1 MKPLILLMLSV
12 LTAFPQAPSGPAA
25 DPVVVTINGKEYTK
39 SQIEGL
45 VRSIGG
51 TVPAQ
56 FASDRRGFV
65 ETLGLT
71 MRLEEEARKMGIDK
85 QDPYAAQLAYNTMIF
100 LAQSALNEK
109 NKQLR
114 IMPDQ
119 QKAHYEKNQ
128 KNYAS
133 AKVRVLY
140 LAFATSAM
148 PAAGALRSEAEAQA
162 LAANIH
168 AELKNGADFVAMVR
182 KYSDDL
188 DSKAKDGEFAPI
200 KPGDTSLPGEI
211 RDMIF
216 SLKPGQTTEPV
227 RQANGYYLF
236 RLESLD
242 VAPYEEVRDQIYM
255 ELQKEALDR
264 WMETV
269 RKSVSIDYKDETFFP
284 APGKR

>member
-1 MKPLILLMLSV
+1 MLSV
-12 LTAFPQAPSGPAA
+12 LAAFAQAPPNPAA
-25 DPVVVTINGKEYTK
+25 DPVVVTINGKEYTR
-39 SQIEGL
+39 SQIETL

-51 TVPAQ
+51 TVPKQ

-71 MRLEEEARKMGIDK
+71 MRLEEEARKMGLDK
-85 QDPYAAQLAYNTMIF
+85 RNPYAAQLAYNTMIF

-109 NKQLR
+109 NKEVR

-119 QKAHYEKNQ
+119 QKTFYEQNQ
-128 KNYAS
+128 RKYSS
-133 AKVRVLY
+133 AKVKVLY
-140 LAFATSAM
+140 LAYATSAM
-148 PAAGALRSEAEAQA
+148 PAPVALRTEADAKA
-162 LAANIH
+162 LTAKIQ
-168 AELKNGADFVAMVR
+168 AELKGGADFVAMVR

-188 DSKAKDGEFAPI
+188 DSKAKDGEFPPI
-200 KPGDTSLPGEI
+200 KPGDTSLPRDI

-216 SLKPGQTTEPV
+216 GLKPGQVSEPV

-242 VAPYEEVRDQIYM
+242 VPPYEEVRDQIYM
-255 ELQKEALDR
+255 DLQKEALDR
-264 WMETV
+264 WMEAV
-269 RKSVSIDYKDETFFP
+269 RGSVNIDYKDETFFP